1 MNDMQSLWLIIAFVA
16 AFKGMAWFALSLPAH
31 AKQVFGTALSQP
43 IWSRIFGCI
52 GVCISLIACTMAD
65 HILMAVLVWFMLLS
79 ATALLVAMLLSY
91 KPQAIRLICPKSLCG
106 FSGG

>member
-16 AFKGMAWFALSLPAH
+16 AFKGMAWFALSLPA
-31 AKQVFGTALSQP
+31 QP

-79 ATALLVAMLLSY
+79 ATAFLVAMLLSY